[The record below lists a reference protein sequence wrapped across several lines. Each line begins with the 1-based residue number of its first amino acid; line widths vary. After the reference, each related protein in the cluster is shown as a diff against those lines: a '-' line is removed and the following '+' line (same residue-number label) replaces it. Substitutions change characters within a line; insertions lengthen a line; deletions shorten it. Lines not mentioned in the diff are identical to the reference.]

1 MSRDELMACFEYR
14 NGNLYRIKAAGG
26 AKAGDIVG
34 WVTYCN
40 GRPYRKM
47 SFKRRTIYVHHAIFL
62 MAHGYL
68 PKCIDHINSDSLDN
82 RIENLRAATQS
93 QNMAN
98 SRRSKANSSG
108 RKGVTWRS
116 DSGKWAA
123 QIMVDGKHI
132 SLGSYRTLDEAA
144 EAYAK
149 GSMAFFGEFARSQEA
164 SNRAQDRT
172 MR

>member
-14 NGNLYRIKAAGG
+14 NGNLYRNKAAGG

-47 SFKRRTIYVHHAIFL
+47 TFKRRVVYVHRAIFL

-68 PKCIDHINSDSLDN
+68 PAYIDHINSDPLDN

-98 SRRSKANSSG
+98 SRMSKANSSG

-116 DSGKWAA
+116 GTGKWVA
-123 QIMVDGKHI
+123 QIMVGGKHI
-132 SLGSYRTLDEAA
+132 SLGSFHTLDEAA

-149 GSMAFFGEFARSQEA
+149 GSVRFFGEFARSQEA
-164 SNRAQDRT
+164 SNRAVDRSA
-172 MR
+172 R